1 MFIDAAVVARRCRPQ
16 SRHVSRYETA
26 KRSPVVNATLWRY
39 KAQVYEGCSR
49 PCRAIGGRPMSG
61 FASSTPARPANLR
74 RLVCNTPR
82 MTPMDGPC
90 ALQCFA
96 IALRRGLV
104 DEGHSPKA
112 NAPPTF
118 QYMEVSNVESP
129 ARTSATVMVVS
140 SDSVCRSAASS
151 MRRCNAA
158 SASAIEQPSSAV
170 ILKNVRGEDDNDVR
184 QSSRRD
190 LDSAGMT
197 T

>member
-1 MFIDAAVVARRCRPQ
+1 VFIDAAVVARRCRPQ
-16 SRHVSRYETA
+16 SRHVSRHETA

-61 FASSTPARPANLR
+61 FASSTPASPANLR
-74 RLVCNTPR
+74 RLDCNTPR

-96 IALRRGLV
+96 IALRRRLV

-118 QYMEVSNVESP
+118 QYREVSSVESP

-140 SDSVCRSAASS
+140 CDSVCRS
-151 MRRCNAA
+151 AA